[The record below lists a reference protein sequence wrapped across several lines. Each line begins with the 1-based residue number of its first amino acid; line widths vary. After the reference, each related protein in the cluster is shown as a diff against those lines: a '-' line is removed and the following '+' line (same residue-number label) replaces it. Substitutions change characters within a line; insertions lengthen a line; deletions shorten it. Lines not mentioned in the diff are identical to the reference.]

1 MDLFIP
7 LIVKNAYVIF
17 TYDPVCFVLL
27 PVSEFGNV
35 SVPYAVNKI
44 KATVCVE
51 TGWVSTGVV
60 STGTPPQAASAKVV
74 RSRIPIS
81 QIARFIGG
89 SFLCFGGVWGQLLP
103 SPFLTGGRGAI

>member
-1 MDLFIP
+1 MARPARGLDGDPAELIPEPKQKIHSREALLPAMDLFIP

-27 PVSEFGNV
+27 PVSELGNG

-51 TGWVSTGVV
+51 PNRVSTGVV
-60 STGTPPQAASAKVV
+60 STG
-74 RSRIPIS
+74 RR
-81 QIARFIGG
+81 G
-89 SFLCFGGVWGQLLP
+89 S
-103 SPFLTGGRGAI
+103 I